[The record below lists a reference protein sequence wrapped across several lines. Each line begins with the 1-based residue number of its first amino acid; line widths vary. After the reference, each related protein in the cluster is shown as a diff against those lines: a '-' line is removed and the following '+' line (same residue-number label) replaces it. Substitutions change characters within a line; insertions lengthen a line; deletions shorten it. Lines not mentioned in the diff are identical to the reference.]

1 MKRIAFAICFVL
13 LAGVLSCPA
22 DASAATLVGLRTG
35 THEDHLRIVLDFEG
49 EADYRS
55 LVLSDPDRILID
67 LPSVEASEFAVPS
80 VRDRVVKGIRVNRQV
95 EGKSQVV
102 LDLAA
107 AARHKIFTVPPGDG
121 RGFRVVCDVYHDAG
135 AVAESAPASNETANQ
150 AGEKKS
156 DAAMASKE
164 GANPDAK
171 PGAQEGAKQD
181 AKADAKQ
188 DAKQEHKQE
197 PAQGANPDGAKPLD
211 KNAQDKKVPDDMAN
225 GGKAPAFSATPP
237 VPMPAPTGSKPWVV
251 IVDPG
256 HGGRDPGAQ
265 HRGLDE
271 KEVVLDVA
279 RQLVDR
285 LNEQPGVRAHLTR
298 EKDALLSLKQRIR
311 KAEAKEADVFVS
323 LHVNGCH
330 APSAS
335 GAEVFYLSLK
345 GADDV
350 ETRELATLE
359 NLARSEA
366 EDPYI
371 GEIAELPFAVD
382 LIQTDTMRRSSLLAE
397 AILDALVSAEL
408 ATSRGVKQAN
418 FVVLRSCR
426 VPSALVELGFI
437 SNPQEAD
444 RLRSPKHR
452 TLLAE
457 KIAAGLLEF
466 RARYARH
473 AEGG

>member
-1 MKRIAFAICFVL
+1 MVRSWIERRCGRNAVMRIAFAVCFVL
-13 LAGVLSCPA
+13 LAGVLSFPA

-67 LPSVEASEFAVPS
+67 LPSVEANDFAVPS
-80 VRDRVVKGIRVNRQV
+80 VRDRVVKSIRVNRQG

-121 RGFRVVCDVYHDAG
+121 RGFRVVCDVYRDAG
-135 AVAESAPASNETANQ
+135 SVAESAPASTETANQ

-156 DAAMASKE
+156 DAASASKE
-164 GANPDAK
+164 GAK
-171 PGAQEGAKQD
+171 
-181 AKADAKQ
+181 
-188 DAKQEHKQE
+188 
-197 PAQGANPDGAKPLD
+197 PDGKKPPDKNAPDMNALD
-211 KNAQDKKVPDDMAN
+211 KTAQDKKAQDKKAQDDMAN
-225 GGKAPAFSATPP
+225 GGKAPAFPAAPP

-256 HGGRDPGAQ
+256 HGGRDPGAR

-285 LNEQPGVRAHLTR
+285 LNEQPGVRAYLTR

-311 KAEAKEADVFVS
+311 NAEAKEADVFVS

-359 NLARSEA
+359 NLARSEE

-382 LIQTDTMRRSSLLAE
+382 LIQTDTLRRSSLLAE